1 MKDTRKEI
9 AVDETELLRQLD
21 YMQGIRK
28 INDAF
33 ETETGKKKKFF
44 SLAMGCQMNAHD
56 SEKLEGMLD
65 KMGYE
70 RTDEETDA
78 DFIIY
83 NTCCVRENAEQ
94 KVYGKL
100 GWLKHYKKDKPD
112 TVIALCGCMMQQD
125 SVIKTLRQKYRH
137 VDIVFGTYNLYK
149 LPELMNT
156 RMESGDTIYDIWQEQ
171 EEIVEDLPSIRHFP
185 YKAAVNIMFGCNN
198 FCTYCIVPYVR
209 GRERSREAEDIIAEV
224 KKLAADGVKEIM
236 LLGQNVNSYGKNL
249 SEPVSFAKLLRM
261 VNDVE
266 GIERIRFM
274 TSHPKDLSD
283 ELIEAMKDCPKVC
296 KSLHLPV
303 QAGSSEIL
311 RRMNRNYT
319 KESYLETVG
328 KIKEAMPDITLSTD
342 IIVGFPGETEE
353 DFQETLDVIRKVGYT
368 TAYTF
373 IYSKRTGTPAAT
385 MDNQVDEDVI
395 KDRFD
400 RMLNVLNPMIHE
412 LNEKM
417 VGKIVNVL
425 VEEPSKSNKDVLTG
439 RADNYALV
447 HFEGSKDLIGQIVPV
462 RIIENKTFYFIAER
476 VNGD

>member
-28 INDAF
+28 INDAY
-33 ETETGKKKKFF
+33 EMETGKKKKFF

-65 KMGYE
+65 KMGYA

-261 VNDVE
+261 ANDVE

-319 KESYLETVG
+319 KESYLETVR

-385 MDNQVDEDVI
+385 MDNQVAEDVI

-412 LNEKM
+412 LNEKL

-476 VNGD
+476 VNGE

>member
-1 MKDTRKEI
+1 MRDTKKEI
-9 AVDETELLRQLD
+9 AVDESELSRQLE
-21 YMQGIRK
+21 YMHIIREK
-28 INDAF
+28 NDMF
-33 ETETGKKKKFF
+33 EHETGKKKKFY

-65 KMGYE
+65 EMGYE
-70 RTDEETDA
+70 RTEEETEA
-78 DFIIY
+78 DFVIY

-125 SVIKTLRQKYRH
+125 SVLQTLRKKYRH

-156 RMESGDTIYDIWQEQ
+156 RMESGETIYDIWQEH
-171 EEIVEDLPSIRHFP
+171 EEIVEDLPSIRHFH
-185 YKAAVNIMFGCNN
+185 YKASVNIMFGCNN

-209 GRERSREAEDIIAEV
+209 GRERSRMPEDILDEV
-224 KKLAADGVKEIM
+224 KNLAADGVKEIV

-249 SEPVSFAKLLRM
+249 DEPVSFAKLLRM
-261 VNDVE
+261 INEIE

-283 ELIEAMKDCPKVC
+283 ELIETMKDCDKVC

-303 QAGSSEIL
+303 QSGSSEIL

-319 KESYLETVG
+319 KESYLETVR
-328 KIKEAMPDITLSTD
+328 KVKEAMPGITLSTD

-353 DFQETLDVIRKVGYT
+353 DFQETLDVIRKVGYS

-385 MDNQVDEDVI
+385 MENQVEENVI

-417 VGKIVNVL
+417 VGKEVMVL
-425 VEEPSKSNKDVLTG
+425 AEEISKHNENVLTG
-439 RADNYALV
+439 RADNNALV
-447 HFEGSKDLIGQIVPV
+447 HFEGNKDFIGKLVPV

-476 VNGD
+476 I

>member
-21 YMQGIRK
+21 YMHGIRK

-385 MDNQVDEDVI
+385 MDNQVAEDII

>member
-395 KDRFD
+395 KVRFD

>member
-28 INDAF
+28 INDAY

-70 RTDEETDA
+70 QTDEETDA

-224 KKLAADGVKEIM
+224 KQLAADGVKEIM

-249 SEPVSFAKLLRM
+249 SKPVSFAKLLRM

-319 KESYLETVG
+319 KESYLETVR

-385 MDNQVDEDVI
+385 MDNQVAEDVI

-412 LNEKM
+412 LNEKL

-476 VNGD
+476 VNGE